1 MYVKT
6 TIKQMVDN
14 IDDERFLQAVKAML
28 ETYQHPEG
36 VVAYTVVGEPLND
49 EQYQKHIA
57 DILKEVRAG
66 DVISNEDLKKESES
80 W

>member
-1 MYVKT
+1 MAMYVKT

-14 IDDERFLQAVKAML
+14 MD
-28 ETYQHPEG
+28 
-36 VVAYTVVGEPLND
+36 GEPLND

-57 DILKEVRAG
+57 QILLEVRAG
-66 DVISNEDLKKESES
+66 EVISHEEIKKESGT